1 MLSSNHQSK
10 EYLTGGFIMKVVV
23 AVDSFKGS
31 MTSME
36 AGMAV
41 KTGVFAAHSDAE
53 VVVKP
58 LADGGEGTTD
68 ALIEGLNGERIDLT
82 VTGPY
87 HEPVHAYYGYLKD
100 TNTAVMEMATAAG
113 ITISDKKNPMEATTY
128 GVGEMILHA
137 INKGIRNFI
146 IGIGG
151 SATNDG
157 GIGMLKA
164 LGFTFLDAKG
174 EDVGEGGQALAKVA
188 AVKDSDKKAL
198 LSECNFK
205 IACDVTNPLCGF
217 QGATYIYGPQKGV
230 TSEML
235 PVLDTGMENYAKI
248 TAQVIGKNNMNA
260 SGAGAAG
267 GLGFAFLSYLNGEL
281 TPGIQLILNA
291 VHLEEEMKNAD
302 VVVTGE
308 GRLDHQTAMGKAP
321 VGVAKLG
328 KKYGAKT
335 VAFAGSVT
343 KEAVACNEAGIDAF
357 FPIVRGISTLEEA
370 MDPDTAKANMAAAAE
385 QVFRLL

>member
-1 MLSSNHQSK
+1 
-10 EYLTGGFIMKVVV
+10 
-23 AVDSFKGS
+23 
-31 MTSME
+31 MT
-36 AGMAV
+36 
-41 KTGVFAAHSDAE
+41 
-53 VVVKP
+53 
-58 LADGGEGTTD
+58 
-68 ALIEGLNGERIDLT
+68 
-82 VTGPY
+82 
-87 HEPVHAYYGYLKD
+87 
-100 TNTAVMEMATAAG
+100 
-113 ITISDKKNPMEATTY
+113 ATTY

-164 LGFTFLDAKG
+164 LGFTFLDKDG
-174 EDVGEGGQALAKVA
+174 QDTGEGGQALAKVA
-188 AVKDSDKKAL
+188 SVRLSDNAEL
-198 LSECNFK
+198 LSQCNFK

-235 PVLDTGMENYAKI
+235 PVLDAGMENYAKV
-248 TAQVIGKNNMNA
+248 TSQTIGKDNMNA

-291 VHLEEEMKNAD
+291 VHLEDEMKNAD

-357 FPIVRGISTLEEA
+357 FPIVRGISTLSEA
-370 MDPDTAKANMAAAAE
+370 MDPATAKANMAAAVE

>member
-1 MLSSNHQSK
+1 
-10 EYLTGGFIMKVVV
+10 MKVVA

-41 KTGVFAAHSDAE
+41 KAGILAAHPEAD
-53 VVVKP
+53 VIVKP

-68 ALIEGLNGERIDLT
+68 ALIEGMNGKRIDLT
-82 VTGPY
+82 VTGPMGD
-87 HEPVHAYYGYLKD
+87 PVSAYYGYLENS
-100 TNTAVMEMATAAG
+100 NTAVMEMASAAG
-113 ITISDKKNPMEATTY
+113 ITLSYHTDSRKATTY

-164 LGFTFLDAKG
+164 LGFSFLDKNG
-174 EDVGEGGQALAKVA
+174 KDTGEGSQALEKIASVSM
-188 AVKDSDKKAL
+188 SDKMTL
-198 LSECNFK
+198 LSQCHFQ
-205 IACDVTNPLCGF
+205 IACDVTNPLCGP
-217 QGATYIYGPQKGV
+217 QGATYVYGPQKGV
-230 TSEML
+230 TPEL
-235 PVLDTGMENYAKI
+235 APVLDAGMFNYAAV
-248 TAQVIGKNNMNA
+248 TAAAIGFDYSLA
-260 SGAGAAG
+260 EGAGAAG
-267 GLGFAFLSYLNGEL
+267 GLGFAFLSYLNGDL
-281 TPGIQLILNA
+281 TPGVQLLLNA
-291 VHLEEEMKNAD
+291 VHLEDEIKDAD
-302 VVVTGE
+302 IVVTGE

-321 VGVAKLG
+321 IGVAQLG

-335 VAFAGSVT
+335 IAFAGSVT
-343 KEAVACNEAGIDAF
+343 KEATICNTTGIDAF
-357 FPIVRGISTLEEA
+357 FPIIREISTLEEA
-370 MDPDTAKANMAAAAE
+370 MDHQTARSNMTACVE

>member
-1 MLSSNHQSK
+1 
-10 EYLTGGFIMKVVV
+10 MKV
-23 AVDSFKGS
+23 AIAIDSFKGS
-31 MTSME
+31 LSSLQ
-36 AGMAV
+36 AGNAAAQGIHRVDPDV
-41 KTGVFAAHSDAE
+41 KS
-53 VVVKP
+53 VVRT
-58 LADGGEGTTD
+58 LADGGEGTVQ
-68 ALIEGLNGERIDLT
+68 ALTEGLGGQFVSVP
-82 VTGPY
+82 VTGPAQKT
-87 HEPVHAYYGYLKD
+87 VSCTYGVIEQAQ
-100 TNTAVMEMATAAG
+100 TAVIEMSGAAG
-113 ITISDKKNPMEATTY
+113 ITLVSDTERNPLYTTTY
-128 GVGEMILHA
+128 GVGEVIQDAVLRGCRH
-137 INKGIRNFI
+137 FI

-157 GIGMLKA
+157 GIGMLRA
-164 LGFTFLDAKG
+164 LGFTFLDKNG
-174 EDVGEGGQALAKVA
+174 NETGEGGQALAKVA
-188 AVKDSDKKAL
+188 SVKLSDKTEL
-198 LSECNFK
+198 LSQCNFK

-235 PVLDTGMENYAKI
+235 PVLDAGMENYAKI
-248 TAQVIGKNNMNA
+248 TADVIGRDNMNA

-291 VHLEEEMKNAD
+291 VHLEDEMKNAD

-335 VAFAGSVT
+335 IAFAGSVT

-370 MDPDTAKANMAAAAE
+370 MDPATAKANMTASTE
-385 QVFRLL
+385 QVFRLF